1 MLLET
6 YMYSLGALLTS
17 KDNFKFFMDFG
28 LHIKSFL
35 IGELFLSE
43 TLELNSIRSLLDG
56 NKRPYCTS
64 KAWSLNTIEL
74 LYQDCDWPESYN

>member
-6 YMYSLGALLTS
+6 YMYSLGALLTLNYIS
-17 KDNFKFFMDFG
+17 KV
-28 LHIKSFL
+28 FL